1 MSVEWTC
8 DNCGHEGNLGR
19 FCIKCGTENP
29 VMRKLYPDPTG
40 KLKEFRKSYWSS
52 GMMIDSTS
60 HEIYSLERQDDGS
73 YVMKYDVLK
82 TMMPTGTV
90 SVYSVDQGQVEKLV
104 NMIDEY
110 KINTWAGLREQT
122 PAAQVFD
129 FSDSSSLFFSRFITG
144 DSGPEKTFGINA
156 RAVRAAGQDKEKQ
169 LEEVSEFIESLVD
182 PGKLVSTAEVP
193 RKGIGAQP
201 TMMNN
206 GFMGMLFLTDT
217 EVGGNK
223 EAIKPE
229 LTLGPAPENMAGRQF
244 WEDGETWICPECL
257 CNENKGKFCV
267 QCGARRPEKG

>member
-129 FSDSSSLFFSRFITG
+129 FSDSSSLFFSASASSLILLTVTKSFSI
-144 DSGPEKTFGINA
+144 
-156 RAVRAAGQDKEKQ
+156 
-169 LEEVSEFIESLVD
+169 SLVSSGYTIRNISD
-182 PGKLVSTAEVP
+182 LLIVETSLPSFLVFVKETLSASIST
-193 RKGIGAQP
+193 
-201 TMMNN
+201 
-206 GFMGMLFLTDT
+206 L
-217 EVGGNK
+217 
-223 EAIKPE
+223 
-229 LTLGPAPENMAGRQF
+229 
-244 WEDGETWICPECL
+244 
-257 CNENKGKFCV
+257 
-267 QCGARRPEKG
+267 